1 MAVDALASSVALIGC
16 GNLGSRIAQ
25 GICSGAAGQ
34 YRLIALFNG
43 AGHAKARR
51 LARATGA
58 IFCETLDELLATHP
72 DYVVEA
78 ASGPVLGQV
87 AVACLSAGANLI
99 VLSTGAFA
107 DTLLLDAAMAS
118 AREHRRKIYIASG
131 AIGGFDVA
139 QAAMIGGDLRVS
151 MTTEKPPRAFHGA
164 PGVAARLSDDA
175 VQEIYRGS
183 AREAIAR
190 FPQNVNVVAALSLA
204 TTGLDDTTITI
215 RSNPRLT
222 NNRHTVTLEGA
233 FGSARLEVEARPSPD
248 NPKSSLLAA
257 FSVLSLLRKIASP
270 IQI

>member
-1 MAVDALASSVALIGC
+1 MTVDPLACSVALIGC

-25 GICSGAAGQ
+25 GICSGAAGE

-51 LARATGA
+51 LAQATGA
-58 IFCETLDELLATHP
+58 IFCETLDELLATRP

-107 DTLLLDAAMAS
+107 DTHLLDAAMAS

-151 MTTEKPPRAFHGA
+151 MATEKPPRAFNGT
-164 PGVAARLSDDA
+164 AAETSDDA
-175 VQEIYRGS
+175 VREIYRGS
-183 AREAIAR
+183 ARDAIAR

-215 RSNPRLT
+215 RSNPQLT

>member
-1 MAVDALASSVALIGC
+1 SMA
-16 GNLGSRIAQ
+16 
-25 GICSGAAGQ
+25 
-34 YRLIALFNG
+34 
-43 AGHAKARR
+43 
-51 LARATGA
+51 
-58 IFCETLDELLATHP
+58 
-72 DYVVEA
+72 
-78 ASGPVLGQV
+78 
-87 AVACLSAGANLI
+87 
-99 VLSTGAFA
+99 
-107 DTLLLDAAMAS
+107 
-118 AREHRRKIYIASG
+118 
-131 AIGGFDVA
+131 
-139 QAAMIGGDLRVS
+139 
-151 MTTEKPPRAFHGA
+151 TEKPPRAFNGA
-164 PGVAARLSDDA
+164 AAETSDDA
-175 VQEIYRGS
+175 VREIYRGS